1 MFNITI
7 EELSKEFGISTHYI
21 NHHWKQICASWAK
34 RGIKLIKNG
43 RGMSADYGIIEN
55 GAVSARFEYKGD

>member
-1 MFNITI
+1 MTI
-7 EELSKEFGISTHYI
+7 EELAREMNVSTHYI

-34 RGIKLIKNG
+34 RGIKLVKNG
-43 RGMSADYGIIEN
+43 KGISADYGVIEN